1 MSRCTGRCTG
11 VPGVLVGDA
20 QSKRRAMSTSCSVF
34 WKLNE
39 KFPALTCAQRAGRIP
54 ARPLQACKNLFP
66 SNRVGLGQFSAPPT
80 ALSAGLGASWGLS
93 EEASSLETQVLLPS
107 CHSSTRR
114 CGFENCPIRSAAWA
128 GRWGDAPLRLRFH
141 SLRIR

>member
-1 MSRCTGRCTG
+1 MH
-11 VPGVLVGDA
+11 
-20 QSKRRAMSTSCSVF
+20 RAKEEPCQPHALFFGNSMRNST
-34 WKLNE
+34 
-39 KFPALTCAQRAGRIP
+39 PPPPLTCAQRAGRIR
-54 ARPLQACKNLFP
+54 ARPLQACKNVFP

-80 ALSAGLGASWGLS
+80 ALSAGLGASWRLS

-114 CGFENCPIRSAAWA
+114 CSFENCPIRSAAWA

-141 SLRIR
+141 SLRIG